1 MSVEILFILVLIG
14 GIAVLIGI
22 AWNEKTNTTRLKLE
36 LKECKKDISY
46 LTRELQNKNDENSKF
61 EEEKKR
67 FFKQKAD
74 CAEREKEIRAFEYEL
89 YVKSGALHDKEDS
102 LCRQKKD
109 FVAYM
114 EKSREELGKEG
125 QQQLALDCFD
135 LYPEFRHTRKDFSI
149 STLSERYTTIDT
161 DILYEEFVK
170 KRFERKNEQGY
181 CPSKMAYGYIYAMY
195 NKSMPGVV
203 KIGCSENPRI
213 RAKEL
218 TTGENFRN
226 NKVYAKLKNAEDKY
240 SITKEPSTCNA
251 LHEYV
256 ESLNIKLKTSLP
268 SPFIVAF
275 HFESLKM
282 FEDEC
287 LLHYLLRD
295 FNIHRGAGTEFF
307 TLTLQETYEIF
318 KMLFPRNPYQ
328 LLNFTPMKRT
338 SQVRSD

>member
-14 GIAVLIGI
+14 GITVLIGI
-22 AWNEKTNTTRLKLE
+22 TWNEKTNNTRLKLE
-36 LKECKKDISY
+36 LKECKKNISD
-46 LTRELQNKNDENSKF
+46 LTRELQNKNNENSKF
-61 EEEKKR
+61 EEDKKR
-67 FFKQKAD
+67 FSKQNAD
-74 CAEREKEIRAFEYEL
+74 IAEREKEIRAFEYEL
-89 YVKSGALHDKEDS
+89 YVKSGALHDKEDF
-102 LCRQKKD
+102 LCGQKKD

-125 QQQLALDCFD
+125 QQLALDCFD

-149 STLSERYTTIDT
+149 STLFERYITIDT

-170 KRFERKNEQGY
+170 KRFEKKNEQGY
-181 CPSKMAYGYIYAMY
+181 CLSKMAYGYVYAMY
-195 NKSMPGVV
+195 NKSMPCVV
-203 KIGCSENPRI
+203 KIGCSEDPRI

-226 NKVYAKLKNAEDKY
+226 NKEYAKLKNADDKY
-240 SITKEPSTCNA
+240 SITKVNSTCNA

-256 ESLNIKLKTSLP
+256 ENLNIKLKTSLP

-275 HFESLKM
+275 HFEILKM

-307 TLTLQETYEIF
+307 TLTLQETYRIF

-328 LLNFTPMKRT
+328 LLNFTPVKRT